1 MSKTKVT
8 LVKYLGSID
17 PIDIQEKP
25 LPLKGVSPS
34 DLMFFM
40 DEGKLH
46 IYVVATGTIE
56 EPEEVKQEGEEHGGD

>member
-1 MSKTKVT
+1 MTKTKIT
-8 LVKYLGSID
+8 LVRYLGSID

-46 IYVVATGTIE
+46 IFVVATGTIE
-56 EPEEVKQEGEEHGGD
+56 EPDESKQEGSINEGD